1 MVSGIVFAEERSGE
15 FGLESEIKRR
25 LSTVVS
31 TVEPQEMRWLS
42 VGEKLERE
50 RVEKREKVRI
60 KREKVWILCELVS
73 SI

>member
-1 MVSGIVFAEERSGE
+1 VSGIVCAEERSGE

-25 LSTVVS
+25 FSTVVS

-42 VGEKLERE
+42 VGENLERA

-60 KREKVWILCELVS
+60 NREKVWILCELVS

>member
-1 MVSGIVFAEERSGE
+1 
-15 FGLESEIKRR
+15 
-25 LSTVVS
+25 
-31 TVEPQEMRWLS
+31 MRWLS

>member
-1 MVSGIVFAEERSGE
+1 MSGIVFSEERSGE

-31 TVEPQEMRWLS
+31 TVEPQETRWLS

-60 KREKVWILCELVS
+60 KREKEWILCELVS

>member
-1 MVSGIVFAEERSGE
+1 MSGIVFSEERSGE

-60 KREKVWILCELVS
+60 QREKVWILCELVS